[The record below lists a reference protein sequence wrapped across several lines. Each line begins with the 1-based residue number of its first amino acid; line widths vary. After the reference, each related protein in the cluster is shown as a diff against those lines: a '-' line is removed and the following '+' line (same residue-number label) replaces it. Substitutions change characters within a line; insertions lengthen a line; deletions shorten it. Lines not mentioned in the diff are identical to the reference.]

1 MADTLA
7 IMKLSPVIP
16 VVTIHDVD
24 EAVAMARSIHAGGL
38 KTIEIT
44 RRTQVAIE
52 AMKAIAAEV
61 PELVL
66 GVGTVWDAKQCE
78 EAIHAG
84 AQFIV
89 SPGIADAVGDVC
101 READMPYLPGA
112 QTVSEAAH
120 LVRRGHREIKLFP
133 ASVIGGPSAI
143 KAYAAVFPDL
153 KFCPTG
159 GITEQTAPD
168 YLKLPSIPC
177 VGGSWLAKP
186 PGEASAGRD
195 PIEAAAAR
203 ATMLGRSG

>member
-1 MADTLA
+1 
-7 IMKLSPVIP
+7 
-16 VVTIHDVD
+16 
-24 EAVAMARSIHAGGL
+24 
-38 KTIEIT
+38 
-44 RRTQVAIE
+44 
-52 AMKAIAAEV
+52 
-61 PELVL
+61 
-66 GVGTVWDAKQCE
+66 
-78 EAIHAG
+78 
-84 AQFIV
+84 
-89 SPGIADAVGDVC
+89 
-101 READMPYLPGA
+101 MPYLPGA

-186 PGEASAGRD
+186 PGEAPAGRD

-203 ATMLGRSG
+203 ASVLGRIS